1 MDAADAQTDINR
13 SIAWCFWNIHSRV
26 SLLTVHYVIFCSQE
40 IPLPDVM
47 TSANGETER
56 MRPFL
61 NLHSQSCR
69 TLSSVLIVIVFQTLP
84 SDGAQPLRPL
94 TSLDNAII
102 LVLTESVIDPDDAGH
117 RPQLYID
124 TLPIKI

>member
-1 MDAADAQTDINR
+1 
-13 SIAWCFWNIHSRV
+13 
-26 SLLTVHYVIFCSQE
+26 
-40 IPLPDVM
+40 
-47 TSANGETER
+47 

-61 NLHSQSCR
+61 NLHSETCG

-102 LVLTESVIDPDDAGH
+102 LVLTVSVIDPDDTTGH
-117 RPQLYID
+117 WTQSLFTDI
-124 TLPIKI
+124 LPIKI